1 MTSVAAEQEG
11 QQKERER
18 GDCMEE
24 THRQKR
30 WVGEGGPGGRAFSVI
45 TPALQWDGEGDKMR
59 ELWALPMLSDEIE
72 KKKKSKV

>member
-1 MTSVAAEQEG
+1 
-11 QQKERER
+11 
-18 GDCMEE
+18 MEE

>member
-1 MTSVAAEQEG
+1 
-11 QQKERER
+11 
-18 GDCMEE
+18 MEE

-72 KKKKSKV
+72 KKKKKQSLKILGLVQCSSGNKLG